1 MVERAAILAAQPCIS
16 CYLNPLLCSG
26 HLGIVVYAVHL
37 AGGGAVYYRRLS
49 HQLGRAGGGR
59 ADGVSTERYGSR
71 IRQHKTAVGGVDG
84 LFHFHSPCKIGT
96 ADFAGRNFALKAY
109 RRG

>member
-37 AGGGAVYYRRLS
+37 AGRGAVYDWRLP
-49 HQLGRAGGGR
+49 HQFARAGGGG
-59 ADGVSTERYGSR
+59 ADGVPTQG
-71 IRQHKTAVGGVDG
+71 H
-84 LFHFHSPCKIGT
+84 
-96 ADFAGRNFALKAY
+96 NN
-109 RRG
+109 